1 MNFSEHI
8 QNMEEIFRFWGIF
21 IKLEIM
27 FVINIAF
34 IFHTND
40 IIWLLKIT
48 NDFQLPSC
56 IENCFYW
63 NTRSFKVELDLDFG
77 ATFRGNRNYS
87 AINKLLFWLKIVRI
101 RQVNFQSSVD
111 FSILIAWNLCF
122 TPEKLVLQLK
132 IDQKRC
138 NFCPEIFLLS
148 WPQKPKIF
156 DSFKKG
162 SDSKN

>member
-1 MNFSEHI
+1 MNCSEQIYVMEVIFS
-8 QNMEEIFRFWGIF
+8 FWGIF
-21 IKLEIM
+21 IKLEII
-27 FVINIAF
+27 FQIKNAF
-34 IFHTND
+34 IFDTNNR
-40 IIWLLKIT
+40 ILLLEIT
-48 NDFQLPSC
+48 NHFKLPNC
-56 IENCFYW
+56 IEYFSYW

-111 FSILIAWNLCF
+111 FSILIAWNFCF

>member
-1 MNFSEHI
+1 
-8 QNMEEIFRFWGIF
+8 MEEIFRFWGIF

-27 FVINIAF
+27 FVIKIAF

-48 NDFQLPSC
+48 NHFQLPSC

-63 NTRSFKVELDLDFG
+63 STRSYKVELDLDFG
-77 ATFRGNRNYS
+77 ATFSGNRNYS
-87 AINKLLFWLKIVRI
+87 AIMKLLSWLKIVQI
-101 RQVNFQSSVD
+101 RQVNFQSFVG
-111 FSILIAWNLCF
+111 FSILIAWKLCF
-122 TPEKLVLQLK
+122 TPDKLVLQLK
-132 IDQKRC
+132 IYQKQC

-156 DSFKKG
+156 DSLKKG
-162 SDSKN
+162 SDSEN

>member
-27 FVINIAF
+27 FLIEIAF
-34 IFHTND
+34 IFHTNN
-40 IIWLLKIT
+40 IILLLKIT
-48 NDFQLPSC
+48 HHFKLPNC
-56 IENCFYW
+56 IEYFSYW
-63 NTRSFKVELDLDFG
+63 NARCFKVELDLDFG

-111 FSILIAWNLCF
+111 FSILIAWNFCF

-162 SDSKN
+162 SGSED